1 MSDQYGTPS
10 DKVRTFRNNI
20 SVEVAEG
27 DISPLIAMLLM
38 MIDLHIIKGFPKQV
52 HIASFAW
59 NYGRVKGKHVQR
71 P

>member
-10 DKVRTFRNNI
+10 DKVKTLGRNI

-27 DISPLIAMLLM
+27 DISPLIAMLM
-38 MIDLHIIKGFPKQV
+38 IMIDLHIIKGFPKQV

-59 NYGRVKGKHVQR
+59 NHGRVKGKHVK
-71 P
+71 